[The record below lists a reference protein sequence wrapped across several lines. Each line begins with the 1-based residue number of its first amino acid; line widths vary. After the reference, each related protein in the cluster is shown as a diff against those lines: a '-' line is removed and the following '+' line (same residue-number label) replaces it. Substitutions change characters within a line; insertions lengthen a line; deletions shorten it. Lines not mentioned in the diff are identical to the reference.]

1 MNSIWN
7 KRYGTDIPEPRL
19 CDQVKMIRK
28 KEGMAKLEL
37 DSIRRKVLQNEKDIE
52 VNNNDNTGEQ
62 CYQDEENIH
71 ENEAKEIRAIGE
83 NKD

>member
-1 MNSIWN
+1 
-7 KRYGTDIPEPRL
+7 
-19 CDQVKMIRK
+19 
-28 KEGMAKLEL
+28 MAKLEL